1 MVESVPSSIVLSPVQ
16 REMLDLIIQDQA
28 SIQGPAEPEHVILL
42 WSEGISESATAEKLR
57 ISEAEVRTLRYRW
70 WASTAR
76 VAAAEKKVHKAF
88 NDFVSLIFRIPHEEL
103 HRATASNSSAGGA
116 QSIAHIHRKPT
127 EHKELRAA
135 TRALIEILHHK
146 PKVYG
151 INRSNWSQ
159 RSLAEAFEKLCGQR
173 VSKSTVGRLLKE
185 ANLSWKNSRRVLTS
199 PDPNYREKVELLLNI
214 LQSLKADEDLFFID
228 ELGPL
233 QVKRYGGRSY
243 TLKGVTPTH
252 PQTPHSKGSITLY
265 GALSALSNQVTWFYG
280 KSKDSAGTI
289 DLAEILFNQYQAK
302 SKIYLTWDAASWH
315 GSDELVRWADSLNTW
330 NEASGAGPCIEFV
343 PLPSSAQFLDVIEA
357 VFSGMKRAVIH
368 NSDYQSEE
376 EMKTAIS
383 THFRERNEFFRH
395 NPKRA
400 GKKIWEIDFFQDRN
414 YIRSGNY
421 REW

>member
-1 MVESVPSSIVLSPVQ
+1 MVESVPSLIVLPPVQ
-16 REMLDLIIQDQA
+16 REVLNLITQDQA
-28 SIQGPAEPEHVILL
+28 LIQAPAEPEHVILL
-42 WSEGISESATAEKLR
+42 WSEGISESTTAERLG

-76 VAAAEKKVHKAF
+76 TAAAEKKLHTAF
-88 NDFVSLIFRIPHEEL
+88 NDFVSLIFRIPNEQSR
-103 HRATASNSSAGGA
+103 RAAQSTSLAGGA
-116 QSIAHIHRKPT
+116 KPSTHIPPNPT
-127 EHKELRAA
+127 EPNELRGA

-146 PKVYG
+146 PTVYG

-159 RSLAEAFEKLCGQR
+159 RSLAQAFAKLYGQS
-173 VSKSTVGRLLKE
+173 VSKSTVARLLTE
-185 ANLSWKNSRRVLTS
+185 AGLRWKNSRRVLTS
-199 PDPNYREKVELLLNI
+199 PDPHYREKVELLLNT
-214 LQSLKADEDLFFID
+214 LQSLKAKEDLFFID

-243 TLKGVTPTH
+243 NPKGATPTH
-252 PQTPHSKGSITLY
+252 PQNQHSKGSITLY
-265 GALSALSNQVTWFYG
+265 GALSAITNQVSWFYG
-280 KSKDSAGTI
+280 NAKDSAGTI
-289 DLAEILFNQYQAK
+289 DLAELLFNQYQSK

-330 NEASGAGPCIEFV
+330 NDASGAGPRIEFV
-343 PLPSSAQFLDVIEA
+343 PLPSSAQFLNVIEA

-383 THFRERNEFFRH
+383 THFRERNEFFKR

-414 YIRSGNY
+414 YLRSGNY